1 MNNTQKYIYEL
12 EIKNKELEERIISF
26 QKEQSASIQLFR
38 EKEREIDNLTNSLN
52 TLTKKNEKKDLKI
65 KEIISKSQEQVWQL
79 RETRQKIKSLEAEL
93 KKLKDQQELGEDF
106 GLRVGVE
113 GGGCSG
119 MSYVLGFDQKK
130 EATTPIAILN
140 STLDKTPVRTVNIM
154 GENVDENYTGLIFI
168 YYSDG
173 TVLKKIR

>member
-65 KEIISKSQEQVWQL
+65 KEIISKSQEQV
-79 RETRQKIKSLEAEL
+79 
-93 KKLKDQQELGEDF
+93 
-106 GLRVGVE
+106 
-113 GGGCSG
+113 
-119 MSYVLGFDQKK
+119 
-130 EATTPIAILN
+130 
-140 STLDKTPVRTVNIM
+140 
-154 GENVDENYTGLIFI
+154 
-168 YYSDG
+168 
-173 TVLKKIR
+173 